1 MKKCAE
7 FMQNQ
12 RISMDVLQAVAEDS
26 IFENR
31 LLWTFRAART
41 RAELLHRKGI
51 CDLVAIVD
59 IAQAI
64 MAPQTM
70 LDFFPKL
77 VIIKHRLVPCE
88 EYQASN
94 VFDRASFITKFNL
107 CEDLRVPEREVFID
121 VFKAAKVQKSLHSKK
136 QGKNPHARGILAP
149 CGGLLRR
156 KGEFW

>member
-1 MKKCAE
+1 
-7 FMQNQ
+7 
-12 RISMDVLQAVAEDS
+12 MDVLQAVAADS

-77 VIIKHRLVPCE
+77 VIIKHRLVHCE

-149 CGGLLRR
+149 CSGLLRR